1 MEIESADRETLTIKT
16 THNNLDYKCKLRLFC
31 SSVWPNRAENL
42 KLFLLSLSKGM
53 QCWWAYFVTE
63 KVEYVTSTKPLIF
76 WNILGQACMTSTGK
90 KHFTK
95 NGCDEGALQKKIRL
109 KPPFHEAELQIKE
122 NE

>member
-1 MEIESADRETLTIKT
+1 MLVGLFRYRKSRICYVNKT
-16 THNNLDYKCKLRLFC
+16 SHIL
-31 SSVWPNRAENL
+31 
-42 KLFLLSLSKGM
+42 
-53 QCWWAYFVTE
+53 
-63 KVEYVTSTKPLIF
+63 EY
-76 WNILGQACMTSTGK
+76 LGPSMHDFDSTGK